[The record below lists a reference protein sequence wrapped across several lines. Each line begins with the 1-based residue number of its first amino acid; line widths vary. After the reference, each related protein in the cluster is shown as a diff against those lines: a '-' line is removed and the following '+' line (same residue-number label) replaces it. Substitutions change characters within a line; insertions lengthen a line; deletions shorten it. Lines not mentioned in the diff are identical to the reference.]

1 MSASAVALIMM
12 AILGSRATAQDSGTS
27 ITAVVSSVL
36 AVPLVPGWLPIRSMF
51 KKIGSC
57 STLDQILGPALLI
70 SLISVVI
77 DAGLIFGVWG
87 FFDRIKSRGL
97 GADNILHVD
106 R

>member
-1 MSASAVALIMM
+1 LDERAL
-12 AILGSRATAQDSGTS
+12 SDSLRWGMNCS
-27 ITAVVSSVL
+27 YDLETAVVSYVL

-57 STLDQILGPALLI
+57 STLDQILGSALLI
-70 SLISVVI
+70 PLISVVM

-97 GADNILHVD
+97 GADNILHMD

>member
-1 MSASAVALIMM
+1 
-12 AILGSRATAQDSGTS
+12 
-27 ITAVVSSVL
+27 
-36 AVPLVPGWLPIRSMF
+36 MF
-51 KKIGSC
+51 NKIGSG

-70 SLISVVI
+70 PLVRVVI

-97 GADNILHVD
+97 SADNILHID